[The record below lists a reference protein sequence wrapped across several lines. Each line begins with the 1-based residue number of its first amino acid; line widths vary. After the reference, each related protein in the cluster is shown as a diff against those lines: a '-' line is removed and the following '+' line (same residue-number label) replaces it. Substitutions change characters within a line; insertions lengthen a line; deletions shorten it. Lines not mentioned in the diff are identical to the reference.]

1 MSTTQNSK
9 DLKFGKLRN
18 ALWPIHNHELKKF
31 LPMGLI
37 MFCILFNY
45 TILRDTKDVLIITA
59 PGSGAGVLSFLKA
72 WFVMPAAILFVVVYT
87 KLANVLSREKV
98 FYLLVGIFV
107 LFFGSFAWILYPI
120 QDSVHPSLDTIQ
132 QLQLNYPR
140 IKWVFPIYGFWTY
153 SLFYILAELWGSVMI
168 ALLFWQFANEITR
181 SSEAKRFYALFS
193 LIANI
198 SLIGSGFVVRYFS
211 QIRDSYPPEV
221 DAWGISLR
229 WMMGAVVISGI
240 TAILIYRW
248 INTVVLTDPF
258 YYDRA
263 EVKTKKKKSKLS
275 VTESFKYIFGSKY
288 LGLIAILVV
297 GYGISINLVEVV
309 WKDQIKQAYPNQ
321 NDYAAF
327 MGGFSMFT
335 GGSTIILIMF
345 TKGIV
350 RQFGWTTGALITPI
364 TVAITGFLFFS
375 FIFLS
380 ETLTPL
386 LAHFGITLTTTLVA
400 VYIGAAQNILS
411 KGTKYSLFD
420 PTKEMSYIPLNDE
433 LKTKGKAAVDVI
445 GGRLGKAAG
454 GYIQQILFY
463 ITAGNVISIAPYLA
477 MIIGVVVLLWIISA
491 KTLGVLYNKRIKEVE
506 GDNS

>member
-1 MSTTQNSK
+1 MTETIQQTKKMEFSK
-9 DLKFGKLRN
+9 WRN
-18 ALWPIHNHELKKF
+18 ALWPIHNFELKKF

-72 WFVMPAAILFVVVYT
+72 WFVMPSAILFVVIYT
-87 KLANVLSREKV
+87 KLTNVVSKEKLFYILIGV
-98 FYLLVGIFV
+98 FVA
-107 LFFGSFAWILYPI
+107 FFGSFAWILYPNQELI
-120 QDSVHPSLDTIQ
+120 HPSLDTIQ
-132 QLQLNYPR
+132 QLQLNHPR

-153 SLFYILAELWGSVMI
+153 SLFYMLAELWGSVMI

-221 DAWGISLR
+221 DAWGISLK
-229 WMMGAVVISGI
+229 WMMGAVVLSGALAMI
-240 TAILIYRW
+240 IYRW
-248 INTVVLTDPF
+248 INTNVLTDPL
-258 YYDRA
+258 YYD
-263 EVKTKKKKSKLS
+263 KTDIKIKKKKSKLS
-275 VTESFKYIFGSKY
+275 VMESFKYIFGSKY
-288 LGLIAILVV
+288 LGLIAILVI
-297 GYGISINLVEVV
+297 GYGISINLIEVV
-309 WKDQIKQAYPNQ
+309 WKDQIKQAFPNP
-321 NDYAAF
+321 NDYGAF

-335 GGSTIILIMF
+335 GLSTIILIMF

-350 RQFGWTTGALITPI
+350 RQFGWTTASLITPI
-364 TVAITGFLFFS
+364 TLAVTGMLFFA

-380 ETLTPL
+380 DSLSGV
-386 LAHFGITLTTTLVA
+386 LASFGVTATTTLMA

-477 MIIGVVVLLWIISA
+477 IIIGSVVLLWIVAA
-491 KTLGVLYNKRIKEVE
+491 KALGVLYNKKISEVN
-506 GDNS
+506 NS